1 MSILV
6 AFLLASLIMTLGFF
20 LGALMSAT
28 KVSDLEDRNAW
39 LVETFYG
46 GEDPEVLVEKFR
58 EQIEDLESPDDL

>member
-1 MSILV
+1 MSILI
-6 AFLLASLIMTLGFF
+6 AFLLASIIMTLGFC

-46 GEDPEVLVEKFR
+46 GEDPEALVEAFR
-58 EQIEDLESPDDL
+58 EQIEDLDSPEDL